1 MSAYTENMVAE
12 LNRIGAFNF
21 ASASDFASKHGLSPR
36 SVISKV
42 KSLGIPY
49 TPREVVRK
57 DSEAVVVRKSDMVR
71 EIARLLGI
79 SEDNIAGLAKADK
92 AALNNLGAVI
102 QKIAA

>member
-21 ASASDFASKHGLSPR
+21 ASASDFATKHGLSPR

-57 DSEAVVVRKSDMVR
+57 NSDTVRKSDMVR

-92 AALNNLGAVI
+92 AALNNLGVVI

>member
-1 MSAYTENMVAE
+1 MSAYTENMVDE

-57 DSEAVVVRKSDMVR
+57 NSEAVRKSDMVR

-92 AALNNLGAVI
+92 AALNNLGVVI

>member
-12 LNRIGAFNF
+12 LNSIGAFNF

-49 TPREVVRK
+49 TPREVARK
-57 DSEAVVVRKSDMVR
+57 NPDAVRKSDMVR

-92 AALNNLGAVI
+92 AALNNLGVVI